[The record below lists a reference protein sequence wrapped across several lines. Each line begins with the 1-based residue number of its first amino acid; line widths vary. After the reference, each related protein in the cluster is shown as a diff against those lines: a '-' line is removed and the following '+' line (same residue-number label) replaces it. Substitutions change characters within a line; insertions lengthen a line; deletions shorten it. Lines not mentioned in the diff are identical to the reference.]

1 MFPVEEKIGEIRRAF
16 AANRDVVLTAPPGS
30 GKTTCVPPALL
41 DEPWLEGKKIVMLE
55 PRRLAARNCAAYI
68 ARQRGE
74 AVGGTVGYQV
84 RLERKIS
91 AATRLEIVTEGLLTQ
106 RLLSDPELSDVGLVI
121 FDEFH
126 ERSLPCDISFALALE
141 VRRALRPDLRILV
154 MSATLDA
161 DEVAEHLGDADIIRA
176 EGRMFPV
183 ETTYLGDMSMT
194 AAISKALKDTDGD
207 ILCFL
212 PGEGEIRRVQDTV
225 GTSRHSLRSACLLP
239 HGSQTPA
246 RGGYFQDVRGRLG
259 TGAPTNGDV
268 DVLPLYGSLPKEEQD
283 RVFERGG
290 RRKVILATSI
300 AETSVTIEGI
310 STVIDSGLMRV
321 PRFRPASGMSG
332 LVTLPLTQDRAEQR
346 RGRAGR
352 VRAGVCYR
360 LWSEGEQQSR
370 PKKMMPEILD
380 ADLCSLV
387 LTSVAWGALGRED
400 LPWMTLPPASNWDQ
414 AVGLLKMLGAL
425 DEDGRLTKKGE
436 AMAKLPMHPRLANMI
451 IRGQESGV
459 RSQELGVR
467 SQGEVGLAAL
477 LAAIVEE
484 GNRSRETDIRKI
496 AEEIRET
503 PNRPFSKR
511 VLQLARRFEVDAESR
526 LVGTSRHSLRSA
538 CLRGPLRPLRGS
550 AFGLG
555 QPDDFVAGASPHGS
569 QTPARGGYLRDVR
582 GRLRTGAPTSCVH
595 SEGALL
601 ALAYPDRVAKNRGNG
616 TFRMVSGRGAFLD
629 QSDPLAKSPYLV
641 CCELDDRAGD
651 AKVFLGCPIGE
662 DEIEDLFGDRI
673 TEEPYCAWDRQNDR
687 VKSVVRRKLGEMT
700 LGEKPLSA
708 ADSRHSVDV
717 DARISAALLDGIRQK
732 GVENLPCWTK
742 ESRQFRAR
750 MAFLSRILKGSDA
763 NKNGGEWPNPTD
775 EAILAALP
783 GFVGGMTKWRD
794 LEKLDLFQVF
804 DFMLAEAGHDRRELD
819 RLAPTRMEVPSGSHM
834 LIHYEGD
841 EPTCEVR
848 LQECFGLME
857 TPKVAGGKVPVVM
870 TLLSPAQRPI
880 QITKDLAGFWRE
892 GYQLVRKDMRGRYP
906 KHYWP
911 EDPFTAI
918 ATRRTAKRGLA

>member
-1 MFPVEEKIGEIRRAF
+1 
-16 AANRDVVLTAPPGS
+16 
-30 GKTTCVPPALL
+30 
-41 DEPWLEGKKIVMLE
+41 MLE
-55 PRRLAARNCAAYI
+55 PRRLAARNCATYI
-68 ARQRGE
+68 ARKRGE
-74 AVGGTVGYQV
+74 TVGGTIGYQV

-126 ERSLPCDISFALALE
+126 ERSLPCDTAFALALE
-141 VRRALRPDLRILV
+141 VRRALRPDIRILV

-161 DEVAEHLGDADIIRA
+161 DEVAAHLGDADIIRA

-183 ETTYLGDMSMT
+183 ETNYLGDMSMT
-194 AAISKALKDTDGD
+194 AAISKALKETDGD

-212 PGEGEIRRVQDTV
+212 PGEGEIRRVQEAV
-225 GTSRHSLRSACLLP
+225 GA
-239 HGSQTPA
+239 
-246 RGGYFQDVRGRLG
+246 VR
-259 TGAPTNGDV
+259 DV

-387 LTSVAWGALGRED
+387 LTSAAWGALGRED
-400 LPWMTLPPASNWDQ
+400 LPWMTPPPASNWDQ

-425 DEDGRLTKKGE
+425 DGDGRLTKKGE

-451 IRGQESGV
+451 IGV
-459 RSQELGVR
+459 RGDVAS
-467 SQGEVGLAAL
+467 L

-511 VLQLARRFEVDAESR
+511 VLQLARRFSFNAESQ
-526 LVGTSRHSLRSA
+526 SRREAEMVVS
-538 CLRGPLRPLRGS
+538 
-550 AFGLG
+550 
-555 QPDDFVAGASPHGS
+555 GAAH
-569 QTPARGGYLRDVR
+569 QTPKDSATLRLSVSA
-582 GRLRTGAPTSCVH
+582 LKTSTKEINNQVAL
-595 SEGALL
+595 EGALL

-616 TFRMVSGRGAFLD
+616 TFRMVSGRGAFVD
-629 QSDPLAKSPYLV
+629 ETDPLAKSPYLV

-717 DARISAALLDGIRQK
+717 DARISTALLEGIRQK

-742 ESRQFRAR
+742 ASRQFRAR
-750 MAFLSRILKGSDA
+750 MAFLSRIFAVSLGTDPTKV

-804 DFMLAEAGHDRRELD
+804 DFILSESGHDRRELD

-911 EDPFTAI
+911 EDPFTAV
-918 ATRRTAKRGLA
+918 ATRRTVKRGTSADQMRTC

>member
-1 MFPVEEKIGEIRRAF
+1 MFPVEEKIGEIRRAL

-55 PRRLAARNCAAYI
+55 PRRLAARNCATYI
-68 ARQRGE
+68 ARRRGE

-84 RLERKIS
+84 RLERKVS
-91 AATRLEIVTEGLLTQ
+91 ASTRLEIVTEGLLTQ

-126 ERSLPCDISFALALE
+126 ERSLPCDTSFALALE
-141 VRRALRPDLRILV
+141 VRRAFRPDLRILV

-161 DEVAEHLGDADIIRA
+161 DEVAAHLGDADIIRA

-225 GTSRHSLRSACLLP
+225 GTS
-239 HGSQTPA
+239 
-246 RGGYFQDVRGRLG
+246 FQDVRGRLG

-387 LTSVAWGALGRED
+387 LTSAAWGALGRED
-400 LPWMTLPPASNWDQ
+400 LPWMTPPPASNWDQ

-425 DEDGRLTKKGE
+425 DGDGRLTKKGV

-451 IRGQESGV
+451 IRGRNRPLRVGATHGEATEPSGA
-459 RSQELGVR
+459 SAEGSGVR
-467 SQGEVGLAAL
+467 SQGEVGLASL

-496 AEEIRET
+496 AEEIKET

-511 VLQLARRFEVDAESR
+511 VLQLARRFKK
-526 LVGTSRHSLRSA
+526 
-538 CLRGPLRPLRGS
+538 GS
-550 AFGLG
+550 DPSDTVADTAKAAISYCSQKGLTLE
-555 QPDDFVAGASPHGS
+555 GS
-569 QTPARGGYLRDVR
+569 
-582 GRLRTGAPTSCVH
+582 
-595 SEGALL
+595 LL

-616 TFRMVSGRGAFLD
+616 TFRMVSGRGAFVD
-629 QSDPLAKSPYLV
+629 ETDPLSKSPYLV

-662 DEIEDLFGDRI
+662 DEIEDLFGDCVI
-673 TEEPYCAWDRQNDR
+673 EEPYCAWDRQNDR

-708 ADSRHSVDV
+708 ADARHSVDV
-717 DARISAALLDGIRQK
+717 DTRVSEALIDGIRQK

-750 MAFLSRILKGSDA
+750 MAFLSRIFALSAGTDPEKAEGNGLGTDPTKA
-763 NKNGGEWPNPTD
+763 NKNGGEWPSPTD
-775 EAILAALP
+775 GAILAALP
-783 GFVGGMTKWRD
+783 GFISGMTKWKD
-794 LEKLDLFQVF
+794 LERLDLFSVF
-804 DFMLAEAGHDRRELD
+804 DFILAEAGHDRRELD

-870 TLLSPAQRPI
+870 TLLSPAQRPV
-880 QITKDLAGFWRE
+880 QVTKDLAGFWR
-892 GYQLVRKDMRGRYP
+892 GAYQLVRKDMRGRYP

-911 EDPFTAI
+911 EDPFTAV
-918 ATRRTAKRGLA
+918 ATRRTVKHAGQA

>member
-1 MFPVEEKIGEIRRAF
+1 MAFPVEEKIGEIRRAL

-68 ARQRGE
+68 ARRRGE

-126 ERSLPCDISFALALE
+126 ERSLPCDTAFALALE
-141 VRRALRPDLRILV
+141 VRRALRPDIRILV

-161 DEVAEHLGDADIIRA
+161 DEVAAHLGDADIIRA

-183 ETTYLGDMSMT
+183 ETNYLGDMSMT
-194 AAISKALKDTDGD
+194 AAISKALKETDGD

-225 GTSRHSLRSACLLP
+225 GTS
-239 HGSQTPA
+239 
-246 RGGYFQDVRGRLG
+246 FQDVRGRLG
-259 TGAPTNGDV
+259 TGAPTNVDI

-387 LTSVAWGALGRED
+387 LTSAAWGALGRED
-400 LPWMTLPPASNWDQ
+400 LPWMTPPPASNWDQ

-425 DEDGRLTKKGE
+425 DGDGRLTKKGE
-436 AMAKLPMHPRLANMI
+436 AMAKMPMHPRLANMI
-451 IRGQESGV
+451 IGV
-459 RSQELGVR
+459 RGDVAS
-467 SQGEVGLAAL
+467 L

-511 VLQLARRFEVDAESR
+511 VLQLARRFSFNAERSSFNAESQRRREAEPFGVWGRAPDATISATLR
-526 LVGTSRHSLRSA
+526 LSVSALKTSTKEINN
-538 CLRGPLRPLRGS
+538 
-550 AFGLG
+550 
-555 QPDDFVAGASPHGS
+555 QVA
-569 QTPARGGYLRDVR
+569 
-582 GRLRTGAPTSCVH
+582 

-616 TFRMVSGRGAFLD
+616 TFRMVSGRGAFVD
-629 QSDPLAKSPYLV
+629 ETDPLAKSPYLV

-700 LGEKPLSA
+700 LGERPLVASSHNA
-708 ADSRHSVDV
+708 HLQDGV
-717 DARISAALLDGIRQK
+717 DAEIATALLDGIRQK

-742 ESRQFRAR
+742 ESWQMRAR
-750 MAFLSRILKGSDA
+750 LRFVCKALGESWPDA
-763 NKNGGEWPNPTD
+763 TD
-775 EAILAALP
+775 DAILAALP
-783 GFVGGMTKWRD
+783 GFIGGMTKWKD
-794 LEKLDLFQVF
+794 LERLDLFSVL
-804 DFMLAEAGHDRRELD
+804 DFILAEAGHDRRELD

-911 EDPFTAI
+911 EDPFTAV
-918 ATRRTAKRGLA
+918 ATRRTVKRGLA